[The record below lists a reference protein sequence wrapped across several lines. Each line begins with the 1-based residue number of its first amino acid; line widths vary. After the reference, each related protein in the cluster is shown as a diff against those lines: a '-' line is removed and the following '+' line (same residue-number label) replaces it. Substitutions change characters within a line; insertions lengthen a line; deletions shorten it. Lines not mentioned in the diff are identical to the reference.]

1 MPHPRF
7 TNEEIARR
15 GEEIYAARLRDILEQ
30 EHRGEVVIIN
40 VESGEY
46 EIGPDSLVANRRALA
61 KDPGAV
67 LSGQDCLTNIQVG
80 YCGCLQYNL

>member
-15 GEEIYAARLRDILEQ
+15 GEEIYAARLRGVLEKDHQ
-30 EHRGEVVIIN
+30 GEVVIIN

-46 EIGPDSLVANRRALA
+46 EIGADSLAANRRALA
-61 KDPGAV
+61 KDPGAALYGIRV
-67 LSGQDCLTNIQVG
+67 GFPFVESISGPRATKQ
-80 YCGCLQYNL
+80 